1 VIHPP
6 SIGVQLPTVDGFR
19 TGNLDIR
26 PVARRAEEL
35 GFDSVWVGDHLAFD
49 TPILES
55 VVAAATVAAVTER
68 VAIGLG
74 VMQAALRHPA
84 WIAKQLGAL
93 QAVSGNRIEFG
104 VGVGGNF
111 AAEWDAVG
119 VPVGERAVR
128 TDAILHALPSLLAG
142 DVTTLPAPWSTI
154 VPPLAPSAPV
164 PPLWVGG
171 RAEATLERA
180 VRHGAGWLSLWSDPP
195 ALRSAGETMAGI
207 AAASGK
213 PPPPVGAMV
222 LVNPAADTTR
232 GEAEMATF
240 MEEVYGIPFARI
252 RRWALTG
259 GEEALVAG
267 LRPLIEAGASTI
279 VLIPAVRDTL
289 AALPTLSRVAGELR
303 RSAAAS
309 IAADRHD
316 VAAGSPGAGAS
327 ASR

>member
-1 VIHPP
+1 
-6 SIGVQLPTVDGFR
+6 
-19 TGNLDIR
+19 
-26 PVARRAEEL
+26 
-35 GFDSVWVGDHLAFD
+35 
-49 TPILES
+49 
-55 VVAAATVAAVTER
+55 
-68 VAIGLG
+68 
-74 VMQAALRHPA
+74 
-84 WIAKQLGAL
+84 
-93 QAVSGNRIEFG
+93 
-104 VGVGGNF
+104 
-111 AAEWDAVG
+111 
-119 VPVGERAVR
+119 
-128 TDAILHALPSLLAG
+128 
-142 DVTTLPAPWSTI
+142 
-154 VPPLAPSAPV
+154 
-164 PPLWVGG
+164 
-171 RAEATLERA
+171 
-180 VRHGAGWLSLWSDPP
+180 
-195 ALRSAGETMAGI
+195 
-207 AAASGK
+207 
-213 PPPPVGAMV
+213 MV
-222 LVNPAADTTR
+222 LVNPAADTTQ